1 MSGRE
6 TVRAL
11 RERGMQQPPTDF
23 GPALRTIAFAL
34 VAFVVG
40 GGAVFGGVKLFAG
53 GGGPSP
59 SPVSAPAPTATV
71 QQVALVTDTPLWT
84 ATDER
89 TCQMAFD
96 SAAQA
101 ERDVQ
106 KRAMEDG
113 EIMATGGS
121 GSVAPMGAQVRCM
134 ANTKPERLCNP
145 EQRAVFVAAVK
156 TYIEQS
162 IFIGAIAEATD
173 FSMNVYIPAVAA
185 ASGTDSKEHEF
196 GIGVVNDMTKS
207 VGERMMASHKKVA
220 ATLRNLVERGYV
232 REDDFGAFMG
242 FGVPLMVK
250 NMLKGVKPGPSI
262 CG

>member
-1 MSGRE
+1 
-6 TVRAL
+6 L
-11 RERGMQQPPTDF
+11 RERGMQQAPTDY

-40 GGAVFGGVKLFAG
+40 GGAVFGSVKLFASG
-53 GGGPSP
+53 GPGPSP
-59 SPVSAPAPTATV
+59 NSAPPSAATV
-71 QQVALVTDTPLWT
+71 EQVVLVTDTPLWT

-106 KRAMEDG
+106 EKAMNEG
-113 EIMATGGS
+113 QIMATGGS

-156 TYIEQS
+156 TYVEQS
-162 IFIGAIAEATD
+162 VFIGAIAEATD
-173 FSMNVYIPAVAA
+173 FSMNVYSPAVI
-185 ASGTDSKEHEF
+185 
-196 GIGVVNDMTKS
+196 GITTGIDMRDNPGVDIVNDMTKS
-207 VGERMMASHKKVA
+207 VSERMIASHKKVA
-220 ATLRNLVERGYV
+220 ATLRHLVERGYV

>member
-6 TVRAL
+6 TVKAL
-11 RERGMQQPPTDF
+11 RERGMQQAPTDF

-53 GGGPSP
+53 GGGPGP
-59 SPVSAPAPTATV
+59 SPVSTPPSPTGV
-71 QQVALVTDTPLWT
+71 EQVALVTDTPLWT

-89 TCQMAFD
+89 TCQMAFN
-96 SAAQA
+96 AVVQA

-106 KRAMEDG
+106 EKAMNDG
-113 EIMATGGS
+113 QLMATGGS
-121 GSVAPMGAQVRCM
+121 GSIAPMGAQVRCM
-134 ANTKPERLCNP
+134 ANTKPERLCDP
-145 EQRAVFVAAVK
+145 GQRAVFVAAVK
-156 TYIEQS
+156 TYVEQS

-173 FSMNVYIPAVAA
+173 FSTNVYIPAIAA

-196 GIGVVNDMTKS
+196 GIGIVKDMTKS
-207 VGERMMASHKKVA
+207 VGERMIASHKKVA